1 MCQEHSF
8 TEEKISGM
16 KLYCGQPVHIFETE
30 AGGFSEFKAS
40 LVYKARPTRLSQ
52 KKRERLYYTIFVMV
66 ICFRLLAL
74 NSETY
79 TFAGWFLHR
88 LSDSEKEEASLKF
101 SEAV

>member
-1 MCQEHSF
+1 MVAH
-8 TEEKISGM
+8 T
-16 KLYCGQPVHIFETE
+16 FETE
-30 AGGFSEFKAS
+30 AGEFFEFKAS
-40 LVYKARPTRLSQ
+40 LAYKARPMKLSQ

-66 ICFRLLAL
+66 TCFRLLAL

-79 TFAGWFLHR
+79 TFAGWFQHQ